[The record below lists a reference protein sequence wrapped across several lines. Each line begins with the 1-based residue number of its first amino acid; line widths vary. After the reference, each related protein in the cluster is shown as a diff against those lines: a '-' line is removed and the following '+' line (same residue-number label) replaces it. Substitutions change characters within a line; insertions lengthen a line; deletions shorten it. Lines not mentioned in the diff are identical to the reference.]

1 MKAAYTTPKIVDYGG
16 DLSRDWFVY
25 FKYKHNG
32 RWRKVVREAGINKHK
47 TKAQR
52 IKQATAIRDA
62 IVIALK
68 QGWTP
73 FRDDGK
79 ERLSVVAAIDEVMRL
94 KKGSLRVKSYRTYND
109 VASSFKSW
117 LKDNGYSHLF
127 PESISQVMARDYLDY
142 LLTNKAYSGKSHNG
156 QLGILKTIFNVLV
169 EREVIIKNPW
179 RGIREQPEHSVMNVP
194 YTDNDKEKIIDY
206 LKRYNIRMY
215 YAVCF
220 VYFCFIR
227 RSELIR
233 LKVRDIN
240 LKDCMITIPAD
251 VSKNGRS
258 ESVTIPR
265 AFEGVL
271 REMELYKY
279 NAEDYVFGHKFQTC
293 ARKIARADS
302 MSTAITRV
310 NKELGITGNKGFY
323 SFKHTGVVALYK
335 ATKDPYLVSRQCRHH
350 SLQMTMIY
358 LRSLGLTV
366 ADGIRSADFTF

>member
-1 MKAAYTTPKIVDYGG
+1 MKAAYTLPKIVDYEG

-47 TKAQR
+47 TRAQR
-52 IKQATAIRDA
+52 IKHATAKRNALI
-62 IVIALK
+62 IALEK
-68 QGWTP
+68 GWCP
-73 FRDDGK
+73 FK
-79 ERLSVVAAIDEVMRL
+79 EGNREKLSIIAAVDEVLRV
-94 KKGSLRVKSYRTYND
+94 KKGSLKIKSYRTYND
-109 VASSFKSW
+109 VAASFKSY

-127 PESISQVMARDYLDY
+127 PENITQVMARAYLDH
-142 LLTNKAYSGKSHNG
+142 LLTDKAYSGKSHNG

-179 RGIREQPEHSVMNVP
+179 RGIREQPERSVMNVP
-194 YTDNDKEKIIDY
+194 YTDSDKEKIIDY
-206 LKRYNIRMY
+206 LKRYNPRMY
-215 YAVCF
+215 FAVCF

-233 LKVRDIN
+233 LRVRDIN
-240 LKDCMITIPAD
+240 LKDCTITIPAD

-265 AFEGVL
+265 AFEVVIKA
-271 REMELYKY
+271 MELYKY
-279 NAEDYVFGHKFQTC
+279 NTEDYVFGHKFQTC
-293 ARKIARADS
+293 SRKIVRADS
-302 MSTAITRV
+302 MSSAITRV

-350 SLQMTMIY
+350 TLQMTMVY

-366 ADGIRSADFTF
+366 SDGIRSADFTF